1 MFIGILQ
8 ELQKCFIQLKL
19 QIKQMHMLIVIYRNT
34 LVLIKIFS
42 ACVVTIQ
49 YVVVT
54 VQSHLR
60 LKQWPVVNRLIDLFF

>member
-54 VQSHLR
+54 VKSHLR
-60 LKQWPVVNRLIDLFF
+60 PKQWPVVNRLIDLFF

>member
-60 LKQWPVVNRLIDLFF
+60 PKQWPVVNRLIDLFF